1 MKALRK
7 KGSKVIA
14 DLALR
19 VTSNTVNSACRYTLH
34 QPKLP
39 EGADRLRRK

>member
-1 MKALRK
+1 MKDLRK
-7 KGSKVIA
+7 KGAKIVA

-19 VTSNTVNSACRYTLH
+19 VTSNTVNSACEFLMH

-39 EGADRLRRK
+39 EGAERLRRK

>member
-1 MKALRK
+1 MKALKK
-7 KGSKVIA
+7 KGFKIVA

-19 VTSNTVNSACRYTLH
+19 ATSNTVNSACRIMLY

-39 EGADRLRRK
+39 QGAERLRRK

>member
-1 MKALRK
+1 MKDLKK
-7 KGSKVIA
+7 KGSKMVA

-19 VTSNTVNSACRYTLH
+19 VTSSTVNSACGFLMH

-39 EGADRLRRK
+39 EGAERLRRK